1 MFQGGETFQFG
12 KENAFLIKI
21 TFPECGESY
30 LVIYLRSLNLEIKRT
45 VVTLYMGCTAAISKS
60 NGPFR
65 GDKIQL
71 QTRAFFF
78 GQGIYIMPKKYILQ
92 KMGRKYQMLPQ

>member
-1 MFQGGETFQFG
+1 MERKIRYAATFAENFANIFQGGETFQSG
-12 KENAFLIKI
+12 EENAFLIKI

-45 VVTLYMGCTAAISKS
+45 VVTLYMGCTAATPKS
-60 NGPFR
+60 NGLFC
-65 GDKIQL
+65 GDKLQL

-78 GQGIYIMPKKYILQ
+78 G
-92 KMGRKYQMLPQ
+92 